1 MVETRAEGS
10 DLTLPELLA
19 RRARSASDE
28 RLALDAG
35 GGLLAGT
42 LVLAFRVPGWPV
54 LVSAA
59 AIFVAFGV
67 WGIADRTIGDENLG
81 ARASRVVRA
90 LRAGAAGLGIA
101 SALALVGTGMALML
115 GTWIS

>member
-1 MVETRAEGS
+1 MAETRAERS
-10 DLTLPELLA
+10 DLTLAELLA
-19 RRARSASDE
+19 RRARSASDA

-35 GGLLAGT
+35 GGLLAGA
-42 LVLAFRVPGWPV
+42 LVVAFRVPGWPV
-54 LVSAA
+54 LISAA

-81 ARASRVVRA
+81 ARMSQAMRV
-90 LRAGAAGLGIA
+90 LRAGAAGLGLV
-101 SALALVGTGMALML
+101 SALALAVTGMALML

>member
-1 MVETRAEGS
+1 MVETRAERS

-19 RRARSASDE
+19 RRARSASDA

-35 GGLLAGT
+35 GGLLAGA
-42 LVLAFRVPGWPV
+42 LVLAFRVPGWSV

-67 WGIADRTIGDENLG
+67 WGIADRTIGDESIG
-81 ARASRVVRA
+81 ARMSQAMRV
-90 LRAGAAGLGIA
+90 LRAGAMGLGVA
-101 SALALVGTGMALML
+101 SALALVGTTMALML

>member
-1 MVETRAEGS
+1 MVETRAERS

-19 RRARSASDE
+19 RRARSASDA
-28 RLALDAG
+28 RLALDAA
-35 GGLLAGT
+35 GGLLAGA

-54 LVSAA
+54 LISAA

-81 ARASRVVRA
+81 ARTSQAMRA
-90 LRAGAAGLGIA
+90 LRAGAAGLGLVG
-101 SALALVGTGMALML
+101 ALALVGTGMALML